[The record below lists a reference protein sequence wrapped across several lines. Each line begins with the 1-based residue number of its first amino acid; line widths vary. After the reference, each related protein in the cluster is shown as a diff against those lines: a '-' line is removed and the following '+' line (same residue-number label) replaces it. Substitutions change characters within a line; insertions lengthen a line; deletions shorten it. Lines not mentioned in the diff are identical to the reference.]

1 MANKESKFMFPINPQ
16 DGNSWEQE
24 LGMTKREY
32 FAAKALQG
40 LMVQSIPGE
49 HNSNLEKWNNER
61 AIFAVNMAD
70 ALIKALEL

>member
-1 MANKESKFMFPINPQ
+1 MAKEKSKFMFPISPTESE
-16 DGNSWEQE
+16 GWEQQ
-24 LGMTKREY
+24 LGITKREY